1 MRFASIY
8 IPSYARQEPTS
19 KEFLEKYWRILLLV
33 LALHAVI
40 FSLLSIKQT
49 GKSELNDEL
58 QIDLSNPVVIPK
70 SILEK
75 TISPQSEQKQAA
87 ASRADSIKP
96 ATQSLPIEAP
106 QNTDNTP
113 VVKFNEGIIKP
124 IQAIKPIKVEPIPEK
139 LLPAIEVQKPEE
151 KKVQPQREAQQEV
164 VVNKVDLKQAEPKSA
179 DVIAPTLPAMVD
191 KKNKDKDAPEVAPP
205 SKGAGTSSASDEVA
219 KSGGTPSA
227 SSAPSSAS
235 SGASSSGSS
244 GPQSGGQLGAQ
255 SNNQSSN
262 QPSAQAS
269 SSGNEMQAQLSGGKA
284 QSAGSSS
291 GTADADYKSESL
303 RNAQPRY
310 PIYSRKMR
318 QEGVVIITAEVL
330 TDGSATDV
338 RMAASSGIKLLD
350 EAALETVRQWRF
362 IPAKRDGMPYV
373 QRLRIPVTFSLNSR

>member
-8 IPSYARQEPTS
+8 IPSYAHQEATA
-19 KEFLEKYWRILLLV
+19 KEFLEKYWPILLLV

-49 GKSELNDEL
+49 SKSELSDEL

-70 SILEK
+70 SIVEK
-75 TISPQSEQKQAA
+75 IISPQSEQKQVA
-87 ASRADSIKP
+87 ASRADSVKS

-113 VVKFNEGIIKP
+113 VVKFNEEIIKP
-124 IQAIKPIKVEPIPEK
+124 IQAIKPVQVEPIPEK
-139 LLPAIEVQKPEE
+139 LLPVIEVQKTEE
-151 KKVQPQREAQQEV
+151 KKVQPQKEVQQEV
-164 VVNKVDLKQAEPKSA
+164 AVKTVELKQAEPKPA
-179 DVIAPTLPAMVD
+179 EVIAPTLPAIVD
-191 KKNKDKDAPEVAPP
+191 QKNKDKDAPEVAPP
-205 SKGAGTSSASDEVA
+205 SKGAGTSSASTEVA
-219 KSGGTPSA
+219 KSGGTPAA

-235 SGASSSGSS
+235 SNASS
-244 GPQSGGQLGAQ
+244 GPQSGSQSGAQLGAQ
-255 SNNQSSN
+255 PSN

-269 SSGNEMQAQLSGGKA
+269 SSSNEMQAQLSGGKA

-338 RMAASSGIKLLD
+338 RMATSSGIKLLD

-362 IPAKRDGMPYV
+362 IPAKRDGVPYV
-373 QRLRIPVTFSLNSR
+373 QRLRIPVTFSLNK

>member
-75 TISPQSEQKQAA
+75 TISPQSEQMQAA

-113 VVKFNEGIIKP
+113 VVKFNEEIIKP

-205 SKGAGTSSASDEVA
+205 SKGAGTSSASAEVA

-235 SGASSSGSS
+235 GSASG
-244 GPQSGGQLGAQ
+244 GPQSGGQSSAQ

-262 QPSAQAS
+262 QPSTQAAS
-269 SSGNEMQAQLSGGKA
+269 SSNEMQAQLSGGKA

>member
-75 TISPQSEQKQAA
+75 TISPQSEQMQAA

-113 VVKFNEGIIKP
+113 LVKFNEEIIKP

-164 VVNKVDLKQAEPKSA
+164 VVNKVDLKQAEPKP
-179 DVIAPTLPAMVD
+179 VEGIAPTLPAMVD

-205 SKGAGTSSASDEVA
+205 SKGAGTSSASAEVA

-235 SGASSSGSS
+235 GSASG
-244 GPQSGGQLGAQ
+244 GPQSGGQSSAQ

-262 QPSAQAS
+262 QPSTQAAS
-269 SSGNEMQAQLSGGKA
+269 SSNEMQAQLSGGKA

>member
-8 IPSYARQEPTS
+8 IPSYAHQEATA

-49 GKSELNDEL
+49 SKSELSDEL

-70 SILEK
+70 SIVEK
-75 TISPQSEQKQAA
+75 IISPQSEQKQVA
-87 ASRADSIKP
+87 ASRADSVKS

-124 IQAIKPIKVEPIPEK
+124 LQAIKPIKVEPIPEK
-139 LLPAIEVQKPEE
+139 PLPVIEVQKTEE
-151 KKVQPQREAQQEV
+151 KKVQPQKEVQQEV
-164 VVNKVDLKQAEPKSA
+164 AVKTVELKQAEPKPA
-179 DVIAPTLPAMVD
+179 EVIAPTLPAIVD

-205 SKGAGTSSASDEVA
+205 SKGAGTSSASNDAA
-219 KSGGTPSA
+219 KLGGTPA
-227 SSAPSSAS
+227 AISAPGSTSSSAS
-235 SGASSSGSS
+235 SGN
-244 GPQSGGQLGAQ
+244 QSGGQSGA
-255 SNNQSSN
+255 QSSN

-284 QSAGSSS
+284 QSPGSSS

-338 RMAASSGIKLLD
+338 RMATSSGIKLLD

-362 IPAKRDGMPYV
+362 IPAKRDGVPYV
-373 QRLRIPVTFSLNSR
+373 QRLRIPVTFSLNK

>member
-75 TISPQSEQKQAA
+75 TISPQSEQMQAA

-113 VVKFNEGIIKP
+113 LVKFNEEIIKP

-205 SKGAGTSSASDEVA
+205 SKGAGTSSASAEVA

-235 SGASSSGSS
+235 GSASG
-244 GPQSGGQLGAQ
+244 GPQSGGQSSAQ

-262 QPSAQAS
+262 QPSTQAAS
-269 SSGNEMQAQLSGGKA
+269 SSNEMQAQLSGGKA

>member
-205 SKGAGTSSASDEVA
+205 SKGAGTSSASTEVA
-219 KSGGTPSA
+219 KSGETPAA

-235 SGASSSGSS
+235 SNASS
-244 GPQSGGQLGAQ
+244 GPQSGSQSGAQLGAQ
-255 SNNQSSN
+255 PSN

-269 SSGNEMQAQLSGGKA
+269 SSSNEMQAQLSGGKA

-338 RMAASSGIKLLD
+338 RMATSSGIKLLD

-362 IPAKRDGMPYV
+362 IPAKRDGVPYV
-373 QRLRIPVTFSLNSR
+373 QRLRIPVTFSLNK

>member
-8 IPSYARQEPTS
+8 IPSYAHQEATA

-49 GKSELNDEL
+49 SKSELSDEL

-70 SILEK
+70 SIVEK
-75 TISPQSEQKQAA
+75 IISPQSEQKQVA
-87 ASRADSIKP
+87 ASRADSVKS

-124 IQAIKPIKVEPIPEK
+124 LQAIKPIKVEPIPEK
-139 LLPAIEVQKPEE
+139 PLPVIEVQKTEE
-151 KKVQPQREAQQEV
+151 KKVQPQKEVQQEV
-164 VVNKVDLKQAEPKSA
+164 AVKTVELKQAEPKPA
-179 DVIAPTLPAMVD
+179 EVIAPTLPAIVD

-205 SKGAGTSSASDEVA
+205 SKGAGTSSASDEAA

-235 SGASSSGSS
+235 SSASSGN
-244 GPQSGGQLGAQ
+244 QSGGQSGA
-255 SNNQSSN
+255 QSSN

-284 QSAGSSS
+284 QSPGSSS

-338 RMAASSGIKLLD
+338 RMATSSGIKLLD

-362 IPAKRDGMPYV
+362 IPAKRDGVPYV
-373 QRLRIPVTFSLNSR
+373 QRLRIPVTFSLNK

>member
-8 IPSYARQEPTS
+8 IPSYVRQEATA

-33 LALHAVI
+33 LALHVAI
-40 FSLLSIKQT
+40 FTLLSIKQT
-49 GKSELNDEL
+49 SKSELNDEL

-70 SILEK
+70 SFVEKIL
-75 TISPQSEQKQAA
+75 SPQSEQKQAA
-87 ASRADSIKP
+87 ASRADSIKS
-96 ATQSLPIEAP
+96 ATQSLPIEAL

-113 VVKFNEGIIKP
+113 VVKFNEEIIKP
-124 IQAIKPIKVEPIPEK
+124 IQAIKPIKVEPTPEK
-139 LLPAIEVQKPEE
+139 PLPIIEVQKTEE
-151 KKVQPQREAQQEV
+151 KKVQPQKEVQQELAV
-164 VVNKVDLKQAEPKSA
+164 KTVELKQAEPKPVE
-179 DVIAPTLPAMVD
+179 VIASTLPAIVD
-191 KKNKDKDAPEVAPP
+191 KKNKDKDAPEIAPP
-205 SKGAGTSSASDEVA
+205 SKGAGSSSASADVT
-219 KSGGTPSA
+219 KSGGTPAA
-227 SSAPSSAS
+227 SNVPSSVSSVAS
-235 SGASSSGSS
+235 G
-244 GPQSGGQLGAQ
+244 GPQSGGQLGSQ

-318 QEGVVIITAEVL
+318 QEGEVIITAEVL

-338 RMAASSGIKLLD
+338 RMATSSGIKLLD

-362 IPAKRDGMPYV
+362 IPAKRDGVPYV
-373 QRLRIPVTFSLNSR
+373 QRLRIPVTFSLNK

>member
-19 KEFLEKYWRILLLV
+19 KKFLEKYWGILLLV

-49 GKSELNDEL
+49 GKNELNDEL
-58 QIDLSNPVVIPK
+58 QIDLSNPVVTPK
-70 SILEK
+70 SIVEK
-75 TISPQSEQKQAA
+75 TISPQSEQMQAA

-139 LLPAIEVQKPEE
+139 LLPAIEVQKTEE
-151 KKVQPQREAQQEV
+151 KKVQPQKEVQQEV
-164 VVNKVDLKQAEPKSA
+164 VVKTVELKQAEPKPEE
-179 DVIAPTLPAMVD
+179 VIAPTLPSIVD

-205 SKGAGTSSASDEVA
+205 SKGAGTSSASTEVA
-219 KSGGTPSA
+219 KSGGTPAA
-227 SSAPSSAS
+227 SSVPSSAS
-235 SGASSSGSS
+235 SNASS
-244 GPQSGGQLGAQ
+244 GPQSGSQSGAQLGAQ
-255 SNNQSSN
+255 PSN

-269 SSGNEMQAQLSGGKA
+269 SSSNEMQAQLSGGKA

-338 RMAASSGIKLLD
+338 RMATSSGIKLLD

-362 IPAKRDGMPYV
+362 IPAKRDGVLYV
-373 QRLRIPVTFSLNSR
+373 QRLRIPVTFSLNK

>member
-8 IPSYARQEPTS
+8 IPSYAHQKATAR
-19 KEFLEKYWRILLLV
+19 EFLEKYWRILLLV

-70 SILEK
+70 SIVEK
-75 TISPQSEQKQAA
+75 ILSPQSEQKQAA
-87 ASRADSIKP
+87 ASRADSIKS

-113 VVKFNEGIIKP
+113 VVKFNEEIIKP
-124 IQAIKPIKVEPIPEK
+124 IQAIKPVQVEPIPEK
-139 LLPAIEVQKPEE
+139 LLPVIEVQKPEE
-151 KKVQPQREAQQEV
+151 KKVQPQKEVQQEV
-164 VVNKVDLKQAEPKSA
+164 AVKTVELKQAEPKP
-179 DVIAPTLPAMVD
+179 VEGIAPTLPAIVD

-205 SKGAGTSSASDEVA
+205 SKGAGTSSASTEVA
-219 KSGGTPSA
+219 KSGGTPAA

-235 SGASSSGSS
+235 SNASS
-244 GPQSGGQLGAQ
+244 GPQSGSQSGDQLGAQ
-255 SNNQSSN
+255 PSN
-262 QPSAQAS
+262 QPSAQAAS
-269 SSGNEMQAQLSGGKA
+269 SSNEMQAQLSGGKA

>member
-49 GKSELNDEL
+49 GKNELNDEL

-70 SILEK
+70 SIVEK

-139 LLPAIEVQKPEE
+139 LLPAIEVQNPEE
-151 KKVQPQREAQQEV
+151 KKVQPQSEAQQEV

-219 KSGGTPSA
+219 KSGGTPAA

-235 SGASSSGSS
+235 GSASG
-244 GPQSGGQLGAQ
+244 GPQSGGQSSAQ

-262 QPSAQAS
+262 QPSTQAAS
-269 SSGNEMQAQLSGGKA
+269 SSNEMQAQLSGGKA

>member
-8 IPSYARQEPTS
+8 IPSYAHQEATA

-49 GKSELNDEL
+49 SKSELNDEL

-70 SILEK
+70 SVVEK
-75 TISPQSEQKQAA
+75 IISPQSEQKQAA
-87 ASRADSIKP
+87 ASRADSVKS
-96 ATQSLPIEAP
+96 ATQSLLIEAP

-113 VVKFNEGIIKP
+113 VVKFNEEIIKP

-139 LLPAIEVQKPEE
+139 LLPVIEVQKTEE
-151 KKVQPQREAQQEV
+151 KKVQPQKEVQQEV
-164 VVNKVDLKQAEPKSA
+164 AVKTVELKQAEPKPA
-179 DVIAPTLPAMVD
+179 EVIAPTLPAIVD

-205 SKGAGTSSASDEVA
+205 SKGAGTSSASAEVA
-219 KSGGTPSA
+219 KSGGTPAA
-227 SSAPSSAS
+227 SNAPSSAS
-235 SGASSSGSS
+235 SG
-244 GPQSGGQLGAQ
+244 PQSGSQSGAQLGA
-255 SNNQSSN
+255 QSSN

-269 SSGNEMQAQLSGGKA
+269 SSSNEMQAQLSGGKA
-284 QSAGSSS
+284 QSAGFSS

-338 RMAASSGIKLLD
+338 RMANSSGIKLLD

-362 IPAKRDGMPYV
+362 IPAKRDGVPYV

>member
-8 IPSYARQEPTS
+8 IPSYAHQKATAR
-19 KEFLEKYWRILLLV
+19 EFLEKYWRILLLV

-75 TISPQSEQKQAA
+75 TISPQSEQMQAA

-113 VVKFNEGIIKP
+113 LVKFNEEIIKP

-205 SKGAGTSSASDEVA
+205 SKGAGTSSASAEVA

-235 SGASSSGSS
+235 GSASG
-244 GPQSGGQLGAQ
+244 GPQSGGQSSAQ

-262 QPSAQAS
+262 QPSTQAAS
-269 SSGNEMQAQLSGGKA
+269 SSNEMQAQLSGGKA

>member
-33 LALHAVI
+33 LALHGVV

-49 GKSELNDEL
+49 SKNELNDEL

-70 SILEK
+70 SIVEK
-75 TISPQSEQKQAA
+75 IISPQSEQKQAA

-96 ATQSLPIEAP
+96 AAQSLPIEAP

-113 VVKFNEGIIKP
+113 VVKFNEEIIKP

-139 LLPAIEVQKPEE
+139 PLPVIEVQKTEE
-151 KKVQPQREAQQEV
+151 KKVQPQKEVQQEV
-164 VVNKVDLKQAEPKSA
+164 AVNSIELKKAEPMPVE
-179 DVIAPTLPAMVD
+179 VIAPTLPAIVD

-219 KSGGTPSA
+219 KSGGTPAA

-235 SGASSSGSS
+235 GSASG
-244 GPQSGGQLGAQ
+244 GPQSGGPSSAQ
-255 SNNQSSN
+255 SNNQSNN
-262 QPSAQAS
+262 QPSTQAAS
-269 SSGNEMQAQLSGGKA
+269 SSNAMQAQLSGGKA

-338 RMAASSGIKLLD
+338 RMATSSGIKLLD

-362 IPAKRDGMPYV
+362 IPAKRDGVPYV
-373 QRLRIPVTFSLNSR
+373 QRLRIPVTFSLNK